1 MSKINDLIKK
11 MCPNG
16 VEYKQLN
23 EIADTF
29 IGLATSVTK
38 HKTSDGVILLHNSDI
53 KQNKIVLKTIEFID
67 KGFADKNVNKYYQY
81 HDIAT
86 VHTGDVGTSA
96 VIEEEYVGSMGF
108 TTLVTRIYDFNYI
121 NPYYLCHYFNSQ
133 LFKNDVAR
141 VTISDRSNL
150 NQKEFCQLLIPIPPI
165 EVQNE
170 IVRILNKFG
179 ELEVELE
186 AELEARKSQYEFW
199 RGKVFDKIDA
209 KLVNLSDLCKIG
221 DGLHG
226 TPVYLDDGDYYFI
239 NGNNLMNGKIIY
251 DEKTKKVSKTS
262 FDNQNIKLDKNTLL
276 MSINGT
282 IGKVS
287 YYDDEKIMLGKSV
300 AYFNILDEK
309 ILSKKF
315 LFYLLQAP
323 KSIRYY
329 NDSLTGS
336 TILNLGLKA
345 LREFEIPLPPIEEQN
360 KISNVLEHFDK
371 LINDIFI
378 GLPAEIELRRKQY
391 EYYRNKLLSFE
402 ELVNE

>member
-209 KLVNLSDLCKIG
+209 KLVKLSDLCKIG